1 MSFTFLPVF
10 LVAATAITGIIW
22 LLDARVWRPQRR
34 VRAAAVLDAN
44 PEAKDAATDVLREP
58 SYVEISRSFFPVILA
73 VLVIRSFI
81 AEPFR
86 IPSQSMMPTLLQ
98 GDFILVNKFS
108 YGLRLP
114 ISGTKV
120 LDLGAP
126 ARGDVIV
133 FHYPEDPSVDF
144 IKRVVGVGGDHVV
157 YRDKVLSVN
166 GELMAQQPDG
176 AYSGERSSARMNGA
190 SQRIENLA
198 GVSHRVLV
206 LPTEFDQPFEFTVPQ
221 GQYFVMGDNR
231 DNSRDSRFWGTVPD
245 HNLVGKAF
253 FIWWNIDCGQENV
266 LACLAHA
273 GGNVDW
279 SRIGSSVH

>member
-1 MSFTFLPVF
+1 MSFNFPLI
-10 LVAATAITGIIW
+10 LVLATAVTGGMW
-22 LLDARVWRPQRR
+22 ALDTLLWRPQRR
-34 VRAAAVLDAN
+34 VRAAAVLQGN
-44 PEAKDAATDVLREP
+44 PEAKEAATEALREP
-58 SYVEISRSFFPVILA
+58 GFVEVSRSFFPVILA

-114 ISGTKV
+114 VSGTKV
-120 LDLGAP
+120 VDLGSP
-126 ARGDVIV
+126 TRGDVIV

-144 IKRVVGVGGDHVV
+144 IKRVVGTGGDHVV

-166 GELMAQQPDG
+166 GEVMAQQPDG

-190 SQRIENLA
+190 SQRLEKLGEA
-198 GVSHRVLV
+198 THRILV
-206 LPTEFDQPFEFTVPQ
+206 LPSDLDQPFEFTVPQ
-221 GQYFVMGDNR
+221 GEYFVMGDNR

-253 FIWWNIDCGQENV
+253 FIWWNIDCAQENV
-266 LACLAHA
+266 IECVAHL
-273 GGNVDW
+273 GGNVAW
-279 SRIGSSVH
+279 SRIGSGVR